1 VEIFSSRSEIMK
13 MYSLMESLFKMPFLR
28 KLFRKTQAPEEST
41 EEASGNKDKAEVSEE
56 ALLFDDSPSEQFEES
71 AKPREDE
78 KPYREEKKKFF
89 SPKGIL
95 RILFLI
101 ALLLFGVASWKFAR
115 NLFRD
120 PLGPDLRNLS
130 KKEESL
136 YCPLGF
142 PLRGWPLSQEFKA
155 LGVVFS
161 RDAEGLFQGNSD
173 KLEILVSSS
182 DAGIIPLYLAVKDKR
197 IPVKWGLG
205 VSASKEK
212 LLEILGKPWKRSGD
226 AFVYGD
232 TWGNLL
238 IYEISGDMVYRVELR
253 YPGGLIL
260 EE

>member
-1 VEIFSSRSEIMK
+1 MK
-13 MYSLMESLFKMPFLR
+13 ADFLWQRLGKVPLLR
-28 KLFRKTQAPEEST
+28 KLFRKTGTPEKSAEETPEEIRDS
-41 EEASGNKDKAEVSEE
+41 EVSEE
-56 ALLFDDSPSEQFEES
+56 SLLFDDLSPERSGEIEE
-71 AKPREDE
+71 KEDLPEDE